1 MSADSDHDDRDFC
14 GQGIQLILVRISR
27 LREMFFVPSA
37 AVKPGQRF
45 ARMFLDTLLRCVQHF
60 FHAGAV
66 KQFDG
71 TLYKRIMQHVQMRVH
86 KSRKKQSAAKV
97 NFFFTGDLLC
107 LFVGSCKNNFAIFHA
122 NRFCYVAGII

>member
-1 MSADSDHDDRDFC
+1 
-14 GQGIQLILVRISR
+14 
-27 LREMFFVPSA
+27 
-37 AVKPGQRF
+37 
-45 ARMFLDTLLRCVQHF
+45 MFLDTLLRCVQHF